1 MKSEGEKLKPPEARV
16 GVCAGVH
23 ARVRARR
30 VHKLSTRAERADGED
45 VDAHRL
51 NRVRVRDF
59 CSAVELCSLL
69 RWGADVSRGDERL
82 FGRGEGLWRAPTC
95 KQDPESGG
103 PTAPGYIQPAPQT
116 VNERSGELREFG
128 AVGVYCSIE
137 IKALGRDYV
146 PFSSFPNSAGRRK
159 AV

>member
-1 MKSEGEKLKPPEARV
+1 MYVKCEDEKLKPPEACV

-51 NRVRVRDF
+51 NRMRVRDF
-59 CSAVELCSLL
+59 CSAVALCSPL
-69 RWGADVSRGDERL
+69 RWGADVSRGEWF
-82 FGRGEGLWRAPTC
+82 FGRGERLWHAPTC

-103 PTAPGYIQPAPQT
+103 PNGTRLYRQLPGP
-116 VNERSGELREFG
+116 
-128 AVGVYCSIE
+128 
-137 IKALGRDYV
+137 
-146 PFSSFPNSAGRRK
+146 
-159 AV
+159 